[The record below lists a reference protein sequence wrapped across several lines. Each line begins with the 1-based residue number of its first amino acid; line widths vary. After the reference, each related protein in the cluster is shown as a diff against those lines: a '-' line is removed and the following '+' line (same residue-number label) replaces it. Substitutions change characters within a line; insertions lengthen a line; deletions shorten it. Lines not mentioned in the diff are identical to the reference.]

1 MSANWQLTNQH
12 LKVWPDG
19 RLWLTLH
26 RHKTK
31 VPVNVKL
38 LSFTLDILDKYKDSI
53 AARGGK
59 LLPVLSNQKWNE
71 YLKEMAAV
79 CGINKEIVQL
89 AQQLGV
95 AL

>member
-12 LKVWPDG
+12 LKVWSDG
-19 RLWLTLH
+19 SLWLTLH
-26 RHKTK
+26 RKKTK

-38 LSFTLDILDKYKDSI
+38 LPIELEILDKYKDSI
-53 AARGGK
+53 APLGGK
-59 LLPVLSNQKWNE
+59 LLPVLSNQKCNE
-71 YLKEMAAV
+71 YLKEMAAG
-79 CGINKEIVQL
+79 GINKALVQL